1 MTAPIIKICGVKTPE
16 ILDHV
21 IAQGTDMVGF
31 VHFAKSPRHLDFD
44 AIEKLIARAGNRIET
59 AILLVDP
66 DNDTVAAAANTGVK
80 WLQLHGSEPK
90 GRVADIRERSG
101 LKIIK
106 ALPIGDEKDV
116 KLVAPYRTVSDRL
129 ILDAKPPKS
138 ATRPGGLGT
147 TFDWTLLEGL
157 DRSLPFMLSGGL
169 TIDNVSQ
176 AIRTVRPFGLDLSSG
191 VEREKGVKDAGLITA
206 FISRVREAAS
216 NGNRSKP

>member
-1 MTAPIIKICGVKTPE
+1 MTAPIIKICGVKTPD

-21 IAQGTDMVGF
+21 VAQGADMVGF

-44 AIEKLIARAGNRIET
+44 AIARLIARTGGGIET

-66 DNDTVAAAANTGVK
+66 DNDTVAAAADTGVK
-80 WLQLHGSEPK
+80 WLQLHGSELK

-106 ALPIGDEKDV
+106 ALPIGEERDLR
-116 KLVAPYRTVSDRL
+116 LVAPYRTVSDRL

-138 ATRPGGLGT
+138 ATRPGGLGAV
-147 TFDWTLLEGL
+147 FDWTLLRAL
-157 DRSLPFMLSGGL
+157 DPTLPFMLSGGL

-176 AIRTVRPFGLDLSSG
+176 AVETVRPFGLDVSSG
-191 VEREKGVKDAGLITA
+191 VEIEKGVKDAGLITA
-206 FISRVREAAS
+206 FITRAREAAS
-216 NGNRSKP
+216 NGK

>member
-1 MTAPIIKICGVKTPE
+1 MTAPIIKICGVKTPD

-21 IAQGTDMVGF
+21 VAQGADMVGF

-44 AIEKLIARAGNRIET
+44 AIARLIARTGGGIET

-66 DNDTVAAAANTGVK
+66 DNDTVAAAADTGVQ

-106 ALPIGDEKDV
+106 ALPIGGERDV
-116 KLVAPYRTVSDRL
+116 RLAAPYRTVSDRL
-129 ILDAKPPKS
+129 ILDARPPKS

-147 TFDWTLLEGL
+147 VFDWTLLRAL
-157 DRSLPFMLSGGL
+157 DPALPFMLSGGL

-176 AIRTVRPFGLDLSSG
+176 AVETVRPFGLDVSSG
-191 VEREKGVKDAGLITA
+191 VEIEKGVKDAGLITA
-206 FISRVREAAS
+206 FITRAREAAS
-216 NGNRSKP
+216 NGK

>member
-1 MTAPIIKICGVKTPE
+1 MTAPIIKICGVKTPD

-21 IAQGTDMVGF
+21 VAQGADMVGF

-44 AIEKLIARAGNRIET
+44 AIARLIARTGGGIET

-66 DNDTVAAAANTGVK
+66 DNDTVAAAADTGVQ
-80 WLQLHGSEPK
+80 WIQLHGSEPK

-106 ALPIGDEKDV
+106 ALPIGGERDV
-116 KLVAPYRTVSDRL
+116 RLAAPYRTVSDRL
-129 ILDAKPPKS
+129 ILDARPPRS

-147 TFDWTLLEGL
+147 VFDWTLLRAL
-157 DRSLPFMLSGGL
+157 DPALPFMLSGGL

-176 AIRTVRPFGLDLSSG
+176 AVETVRPFGLDVSSG
-191 VEREKGVKDAGLITA
+191 VEIEKGVKDAGLITA
-206 FISRVREAAS
+206 FITRAREAAS
-216 NGNRSKP
+216 NGK

>member
-1 MTAPIIKICGVKTPE
+1 MTAPIIKICGVKTPD

-21 IAQGTDMVGF
+21 VAQGADMVGF

-44 AIEKLIARAGNRIET
+44 AIARLIARTGGGIET

-66 DNDTVAAAANTGVK
+66 DNDTVAAAADTGVQ
-80 WLQLHGSEPK
+80 WIQLHGSEPK

-106 ALPIGDEKDV
+106 ALPIGGERDV
-116 KLVAPYRTVSDRL
+116 RLAAPYRTVSDRL
-129 ILDAKPPKS
+129 ILDARPPKS

-147 TFDWTLLEGL
+147 VFDWTLLRAL
-157 DRSLPFMLSGGL
+157 DPALPFMLSGGL

-176 AIRTVRPFGLDLSSG
+176 AVETVRPFGLDVSSG
-191 VEREKGVKDAGLITA
+191 VEIEKGVKDAGLITA
-206 FISRVREAAS
+206 FITRAREAAS
-216 NGNRSKP
+216 NGK

>member
-1 MTAPIIKICGVKTPE
+1 MTAPIIKICGVKTPD

-21 IAQGTDMVGF
+21 IAQGADMVGF
-31 VHFAKSPRHLDFD
+31 VHFAKSPRHLDFH

-59 AILLVDP
+59 VILLVDP
-66 DNDTVAAAANTGVK
+66 DNETVAAAADTGAQ

-106 ALPIGDEKDV
+106 ALPIGEEKDV
-116 KLVAPYRTVSDRL
+116 RLVAPYRTVSDRL

-138 ATRPGGLGT
+138 ATRPGGLGAV
-147 TFDWTLLEGL
+147 FDWTLLEAL
-157 DRSLPFMLSGGL
+157 DPALPFMLSGGL

-176 AIRTVRPFGLDLSSG
+176 AVRTVHPFGLDVSSG
-191 VEREKGVKDAGLITA
+191 VEIEKGVKDAGLITA
-206 FISRVREAAS
+206 FMSRARDAAS
-216 NGNRSKP
+216 KGK

>member
-1 MTAPIIKICGVKTPE
+1 MTAPIIKICGVKTPD

-21 IAQGTDMVGF
+21 VAQGADMVGF

-44 AIEKLIARAGNRIET
+44 AIARLIARTGGGIET

-66 DNDTVAAAANTGVK
+66 DNDTVAAATDTGAQ

-106 ALPIGDEKDV
+106 ALPIGEERDLR
-116 KLVAPYRTVSDRL
+116 LVAPYRTVSDRL

-138 ATRPGGLGT
+138 ATRPGGLGAV
-147 TFDWTLLEGL
+147 FDWTLLRAL
-157 DRSLPFMLSGGL
+157 DPALPFMLSGGL

-176 AIRTVRPFGLDLSSG
+176 AVETVRPFGLDVSSG
-191 VEREKGVKDAGLITA
+191 VEIEKGVKDAGLITA
-206 FISRVREAAS
+206 FITRAREAAS
-216 NGNRSKP
+216 NGK

>member
-1 MTAPIIKICGVKTPE
+1 MTVPIIKICGVKALD

-21 IAQGTDMVGF
+21 IAQGADMVGF
-31 VHFAKSPRHLDFD
+31 VHFAKSPRHLGFD

-59 AILLVDP
+59 VILLVDP
-66 DNDTVAAAANTGVK
+66 DNETVAAAANTGAQ

-106 ALPIGDEKDV
+106 ALPIGEEKDV
-116 KLVAPYRTVSDRL
+116 RLVAPYRTVSDRL

-138 ATRPGGLGT
+138 ATRPGGLGAV
-147 TFDWTLLEGL
+147 FDWTLLEAL
-157 DRSLPFMLSGGL
+157 DPTLPFMLSGGL

-176 AIRTVRPFGLDLSSG
+176 AVRTVRPFGLDVSSG
-191 VEREKGVKDAGLITA
+191 VEIEKGVKDAGLITA
-206 FISRVREAAS
+206 FMSRARDAAS
-216 NGNRSKP
+216 KGK